1 MNRSVALSLLFSIS
15 SAVHAQE
22 LPKTLLSK
30 VFRTALVQ
38 PSELYGV
45 FDSTDSY
52 FVSHFDS
59 VVQSPFDLNCLLAGG
74 KIWHKGMLTHFKG
87 YITVDT
93 TIAIQLPTDTAESAE
108 TDTFW
113 ALVSPE
119 MKIPGTTLWKCEGE
133 IVLSEQ
139 DTTAFVG
146 NFQGTFTLYFYY
158 REKSGLVKALPA
170 DKGYGLEPGMYMN
183 GFWRSK
189 VTQDF
194 VSVPFA
200 IASNLIKARDDN
212 QSELP
217 DLRFREDGSMSFS
230 NIAIFPE
237 NCLKPQPG
245 WFQ

>member
-1 MNRSVALSLLFSIS
+1 MIRSVLINLLLIITCALN
-15 SAVHAQE
+15 AQE
-22 LPKTLLSK
+22 LPKNILGK
-30 VFRTALVQ
+30 VFRTAFVQ

-45 FDSTDSY
+45 FDSTESY

-74 KIWHKGMLTHFKG
+74 KIWHRGIQTHFKG

-93 TIAIQLPTDTAESAE
+93 TVAIQLPTDSLEASE

-119 MKIPGTTLWKCEGE
+119 MKIPGTTLCKCEGE
-133 IVLSEQ
+133 IILSEN
-139 DTTAFVG
+139 DTTQYIG

-158 REKSGLVKALPA
+158 REKSGFVKALPA

-189 VTQDF
+189 VTKDF
-194 VSVPFA
+194 ISIPFA
-200 IASNLIKARDDN
+200 IASNPIKAREDN

-237 NCLKPQPG
+237 HCLKPQPG